1 MKNNIKQLF
10 KILISVLL
18 MYLLIRQID
27 YREFKEVLANVNV
40 LGILIFV
47 ISYLFSIILNA
58 LKWKVLLPKTELT
71 FLIGLCFRAQF
82 YATVLPG
89 QLFGEASKVTVW
101 NNRDEDISEIA
112 ASVIFD
118 KITGIIGQILIGVL
132 GIYLSSKANII
143 SYKWLLIALVGLGV
157 FFIHVSSER
166 HLYIIIKNLFGQIGK
181 INKSLGNKLI
191 EFYDAWYHF
200 ATKKGVLIRSILW
213 GIFNQTFG
221 IVPIWILSMTMGLKV
236 GFIEYCWIIPLMS
249 VVLLLPVSFAGVG
262 LRDASIASMLSIFN
276 VNKGSSLVI
285 TMSMLMAQ
293 IVAALIGGL
302 YVMKK
307 SIEKT

>member
-1 MKNNIKQLF
+1 MKDKIVQLS
-10 KILISVLL
+10 KILISIFL

-27 YREFKEVLANVNV
+27 YKEFKEALANINA
-40 LGILIFV
+40 LGIVVVV
-47 ISYLFSIILNA
+47 IAYLFSIIVNA
-58 LKWKVLLPKTELT
+58 LKWKVLLPETQLT
-71 FLIGLCFRAQF
+71 FLIVLCFRAQF

-118 KITGIIGQILIGVL
+118 KITGIIGQIIIGVIS
-132 GIYLSSKANII
+132 IYLSSKANII
-143 SYKWLLIALVGLGV
+143 SYKWLLIVLVGLGV
-157 FFIHVSSER
+157 FFIYISSER
-166 HLYIIIKNLFGQIGK
+166 HFSIIIKKLFRQIVK
-181 INKSLGNKLI
+181 INNSFGNKLI
-191 EFYDAWYHF
+191 EFYDAWYYF

-213 GIFNQTFG
+213 GIFNQTSG
-221 IVPIWILSMTMGLKV
+221 IVSVWILSTTMGLKV

-249 VVLLLPVSFAGVG
+249 VILLLPVSFAGVG
-262 LRDASIASMLSIFN
+262 LRDTSMASMLSIFD
-276 VNKGSSLVI
+276 VNKGRSLVI

-302 YVMKK
+302 YVIKK

>member
-1 MKNNIKQLF
+1 MKDKIVQLS
-10 KILISVLL
+10 KILISIFL

-27 YREFKEVLANVNV
+27 YKEFKEALANINV
-40 LGILIFV
+40 LGIVVVV
-47 ISYLFSIILNA
+47 IAYLFSIIVNA
-58 LKWKVLLPKTELT
+58 LKWKVLLPETQLT
-71 FLIGLCFRAQF
+71 FLIVLCFRAQF

-118 KITGIIGQILIGVL
+118 KITGIIGQIIIGVIS
-132 GIYLSSKANII
+132 IYLSSKANII
-143 SYKWLLIALVGLGV
+143 SYKWLLIVLVGLGV
-157 FFIHVSSER
+157 FCIYISSER
-166 HLYIIIKNLFGQIGK
+166 HFSIIIKKLFRQIVK
-181 INKSLGNKLI
+181 INNSFGNKLI
-191 EFYDAWYHF
+191 EFYDAWYYF

-213 GIFNQTFG
+213 GIFNQTSG
-221 IVPIWILSMTMGLKV
+221 IVSVWILSTTMGLKV

-249 VVLLLPVSFAGVG
+249 VILLLPVSFAGVG
-262 LRDASIASMLSIFN
+262 LRDTSMASMLSIFD
-276 VNKGSSLVI
+276 VNKGRSLVI

-302 YVMKK
+302 YVIKK

>member
-1 MKNNIKQLF
+1 MKNRIIQLL

-27 YREFKEVLANVNV
+27 YKEFKEALENVNV
-40 LGILIFV
+40 LGILIVV
-47 ISYLFSIILNA
+47 IAYLFSIIVNA

-71 FLIGLCFRAQF
+71 YLIVLCFRAQF

-118 KITGIIGQILIGVL
+118 KITGIIGQILIGVF

-157 FFIHVSSER
+157 FFIYVSSER
-166 HLYIIIKNLFGQIGK
+166 HLYIIIKDLVGQIGK
-181 INKSLGNKLI
+181 TNKSLGNKLI

-221 IVPIWILSMTMGLKV
+221 IVSIWILSMTMGLKV

-262 LRDASIASMLSIFN
+262 LRDTSIASMLSIFN

-302 YVMKK
+302 YAIKK

>member
-1 MKNNIKQLF
+1 MKNNIIQLL
-10 KILISVLL
+10 KILISILL

-27 YREFKEVLANVNV
+27 YKEFKEALENVNV
-40 LGILIFV
+40 LGILIVV
-47 ISYLFSIILNA
+47 IAYLFSIIVNA

-71 FLIGLCFRAQF
+71 YLIVLCFRAQF

-101 NNRDEDISEIA
+101 NNRDEDIPEIA

-118 KITGIIGQILIGVL
+118 KITGIIGQILIGVF

-143 SYKWLLIALVGLGV
+143 SYKWLLIALVGLGL
-157 FFIHVSSER
+157 FFIYVSSER

-221 IVPIWILSMTMGLKV
+221 IVSIWILSMTMGLKV

-262 LRDASIASMLSIFN
+262 LRDTSIASMLSIFN

-302 YVMKK
+302 YAIKK

>member
-1 MKNNIKQLF
+1 MKDKIVQLS
-10 KILISVLL
+10 KILISIFL

-27 YREFKEVLANVNV
+27 YKEFKEALANINV
-40 LGILIFV
+40 LGIVVVV
-47 ISYLFSIILNA
+47 IAYLFSIIVNA
-58 LKWKVLLPKTELT
+58 LKWKVLLPETQLT
-71 FLIGLCFRAQF
+71 FLIVLCFRAQF

-118 KITGIIGQILIGVL
+118 KITGIIGQIIIGVIS
-132 GIYLSSKANII
+132 IYLSSKANII
-143 SYKWLLIALVGLGV
+143 SYKWLLIVLVGLGV
-157 FFIHVSSER
+157 FFIYISSER
-166 HLYIIIKNLFGQIGK
+166 HFSIIIKKLFRQIVK
-181 INKSLGNKLI
+181 INNSFGNKLI
-191 EFYDAWYHF
+191 EFYDAWYYF

-213 GIFNQTFG
+213 GIFNQTSG
-221 IVPIWILSMTMGLKV
+221 IVSVWILSTTMGLKV

-249 VVLLLPVSFAGVG
+249 VILLLPVSFAGVG
-262 LRDASIASMLSIFN
+262 LRDTSMASMLSIFD
-276 VNKGSSLVI
+276 VNKGRSLVI

-302 YVMKK
+302 YVIKK

>member
-1 MKNNIKQLF
+1 MKNRIIQLL

-27 YREFKEVLANVNV
+27 YKEFKEALENVNV
-40 LGILIFV
+40 LGILIVV
-47 ISYLFSIILNA
+47 IAYLFSIIVNA

-71 FLIGLCFRAQF
+71 YLIVLCFRAQF

-118 KITGIIGQILIGVL
+118 KITGIIGQILIGVF

-157 FFIHVSSER
+157 FFIYVSSER
-166 HLYIIIKNLFGQIGK
+166 HLYIIIKDLVGQIGK
-181 INKSLGNKLI
+181 TNKSLGNKLI

-262 LRDASIASMLSIFN
+262 LRDTSIASMLSIFN

-302 YVMKK
+302 YAIKK

>member
-1 MKNNIKQLF
+1 MKNNIIQLL
-10 KILISVLL
+10 KILISILL

-27 YREFKEVLANVNV
+27 YKEFKEALENVNV
-40 LGILIFV
+40 LGILIVV
-47 ISYLFSIILNA
+47 IAYLFSIIVNA

-71 FLIGLCFRAQF
+71 YLIVLCFRAQF

-101 NNRDEDISEIA
+101 NNRDEDIPEIA

-118 KITGIIGQILIGVL
+118 KITGIIGQILIGVF

-143 SYKWLLIALVGLGV
+143 SYKWLLIALVGLGL
-157 FFIHVSSER
+157 FFIYVSSER
-166 HLYIIIKNLFGQIGK
+166 HFYIIIKSLFGQIGK

-221 IVPIWILSMTMGLKV
+221 IVSIWILSMTMGLKV

-262 LRDASIASMLSIFN
+262 LRDTSIASMLSIFN

-293 IVAALIGGL
+293 IVAALFGGL
-302 YVMKK
+302 YAIKK

>member
-1 MKNNIKQLF
+1 MKDKIVQLS
-10 KILISVLL
+10 KILISIFL

-27 YREFKEVLANVNV
+27 YKEFKEALANINV
-40 LGILIFV
+40 LGIVVVV
-47 ISYLFSIILNA
+47 IAYLFSIIVNA
-58 LKWKVLLPKTELT
+58 LKWKVLLPETQLT
-71 FLIGLCFRAQF
+71 FLIVLCFRAQF

-118 KITGIIGQILIGVL
+118 KITGIIGQIIIGVIS
-132 GIYLSSKANII
+132 IYLSSKANII
-143 SYKWLLIALVGLGV
+143 SYKWLLIVLVGLGV
-157 FFIHVSSER
+157 FFIYISSER
-166 HLYIIIKNLFGQIGK
+166 HFSIIIKKLFRQIVK
-181 INKSLGNKLI
+181 INNSFGNKLI
-191 EFYDAWYHF
+191 EFYDAWYYF

-213 GIFNQTFG
+213 GIFNQTSG
-221 IVPIWILSMTMGLKV
+221 IVSVWILSTTMGLKV

-262 LRDASIASMLSIFN
+262 LRDTSMASMLSIFD
-276 VNKGSSLVI
+276 VNKGRSLVI

-302 YVMKK
+302 YVIKK

>member
-1 MKNNIKQLF
+1 MKNRIIQLL

-27 YREFKEVLANVNV
+27 YKEFKEALENVNV
-40 LGILIFV
+40 LGILIVV
-47 ISYLFSIILNA
+47 IAYLFSIIVNA

-71 FLIGLCFRAQF
+71 YLIVLCFRAQF

-118 KITGIIGQILIGVL
+118 KITGIIGQILIGVF

-143 SYKWLLIALVGLGV
+143 SYKWLLIALVGLGL
-157 FFIHVSSER
+157 FFIYVSSER
-166 HLYIIIKNLFGQIGK
+166 HFYIIIKNLFGQIGK
-181 INKSLGNKLI
+181 TNKSLGNKLI

-221 IVPIWILSMTMGLKV
+221 IVSIWILSMTMGLKV

-262 LRDASIASMLSIFN
+262 LRDTSIASMLSIFN